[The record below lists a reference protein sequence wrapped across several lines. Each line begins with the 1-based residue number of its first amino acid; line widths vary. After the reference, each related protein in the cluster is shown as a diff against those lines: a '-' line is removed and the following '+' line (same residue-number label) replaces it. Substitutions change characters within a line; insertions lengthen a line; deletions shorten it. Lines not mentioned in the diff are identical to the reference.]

1 MQIYDFETNTTQ
13 QSFDHP
19 PTFNLNEWVYIGA
32 SVYKHTIN
40 RMEDLFDVNIVTRT
54 LAGVEA
60 QTTFTSQNFKIY
72 CQSLDY
78 YASQILGNTSYPS
91 KYYLGSYYFSDKFKF
106 TGKF

>member
-1 MQIYDFETNTTQ
+1 MQIHDFETNTTQ

-72 CQSLDY
+72 CQSRNYNTL
-78 YASQILGNTSYPS
+78 QIFKNAPS
-91 KYYLGSYYFSDKFKF
+91 PFKYYLGSYYFSDKFKF